1 MADRALTVRTGACAL
16 PAVPSYFVGRRRELR
31 ELRADIGRPGL
42 AALRGKDH
50 GGCRVLLVAGRPGS
64 GRTALAVRLAHEV
77 ADQYPDGRYFVR
89 LTGGDGEPV
98 QSIRVAR
105 TVLRALGETG
115 AVADGAAEAEDPV
128 AVLRTALAGRR
139 VLMVLDDVVT
149 ADQVLPLLPPGG
161 GLVIATS
168 EGPLA
173 AIPDV
178 RPCTLGG
185 LDSATS
191 VELLAA
197 LVGSTRVTCDPTAA
211 EALAQE
217 CEGDPTALWL
227 TSGWLTARP
236 GMSVTDAVKALH
248 ALPGDGAPRTPVDQA
263 FQLVLSGLPQPVA
276 RLVRLLALAPDGV
289 VDAHTASALA
299 GFPLSTAKAVLRELL
314 DYGLLNP
321 EVPLGSR
328 ELTEEDTPYRVPG
341 CLRPLLRERLDA
353 DERPAEVRLARA
365 RMLER
370 TVRRLRSCRA
380 AAEPVGSPARRKVEE
395 LPRPLRF
402 GSPAVAAGWL
412 GGRLPVLLAA
422 ARAAVADG
430 ELDTLAQRLIAGLIR
445 ALDAHRAD
453 TEALPELYELHGL
466 LLEVAERRALP
477 RQKAAA
483 LINLA
488 DLDTAAGRT
497 KQALERYRTAL
508 DAARSG
514 DDGFAAGRALEAL
527 GDSYLDL
534 DDPQRAADWYGR
546 ALALRQ
552 SRGEFAEQARLHAR
566 LARLHTRT
574 GQYPAA
580 LREWRAAGAAHRRLR
595 DASGYAMALGE
606 AAGVQ
611 EVAGQP
617 EESLRTYRDALHWAR
632 QAADAPVE
640 GTVLLRMA
648 DTLERLGDPAGARLQ
663 RAAAEELLGRG
674 PGRGDPGDQ

>member
-1 MADRALTVRTGACAL
+1 MTDRALTVRTGACAL
-16 PAVPSYFVGRRRELR
+16 PAVPPYFVGRGRELR
-31 ELRADIGRPGL
+31 ELRADIDRPGL

-77 ADQYPDGRYFVR
+77 ADRYPDGRYYLR

-98 QSIRVAR
+98 PSIRVAR
-105 TVLRALGETG
+105 TVLRALGGTG
-115 AVADGAAEAEDPV
+115 AVADGASEAEDPL

-139 VLMVLDDVVT
+139 VLMVLDDVAT

-191 VELLAA
+191 VELLSA
-197 LVGSTRVTCDPTAA
+197 LVGSTRVTCDPTAT
-211 EALAQE
+211 EALAEE
-217 CEGDPTALWL
+217 CGGNPTALRL
-227 TSGWLTARP
+227 TAGWLAARP
-236 GMSVTDAVKALH
+236 GMSMTDAIRELG
-248 ALPGDGAPRTPVDQA
+248 ALPWDGAPPTPVDRA
-263 FQLVLSGLPQPVA
+263 FRLVLGGLPQPVA
-276 RLVRLLALAPDGV
+276 RLARLLALAPDGV
-289 VDAHTASALA
+289 LDAHTASALA
-299 GFPLSTAKAVLRELL
+299 GCPMSTAQTMLRELL
-314 DYGLLNP
+314 GYGLLQR
-321 EVPLGSR
+321 EVPLGPG
-328 ELTEEDTPYRVPG
+328 ELTEEDARFRVPG
-341 CLRPLLRERLDA
+341 CLHPLLRARLAA

-380 AAEPVGSPARRKVEE
+380 AAEPAGSPARRRMEE

-402 GSPAVAAGWL
+402 GSSAVAAGWL

-422 ARAAVADG
+422 ARDAVADG
-430 ELDTLAQRLIAGLIR
+430 ELDTLAQRLIAALVR
-445 ALDAHRAD
+445 ALNAHRAD

-466 LLEVAERRALP
+466 LLAVAERRALP
-477 RQKAAA
+477 RQTAAA

-497 KQALERYRTAL
+497 KEAVERYRRAL

-527 GDSYLDL
+527 GDSYLEL

-552 SRGEFAEQARLHAR
+552 SRGEYVEQARLHAR

-574 GQYPAA
+574 GAYPAA

-611 EVAGQP
+611 ERAGQP

-640 GTVLLRMA
+640 GAVLLRMA
-648 DTLERLGDPAGARLQ
+648 DALERLGDRAGARLQ

-674 PGRGDPGDQ
+674 AGRSAPGAR

>member
-1 MADRALTVRTGACAL
+1 MTDRALTVRTGACAL
-16 PAVPSYFVGRRRELR
+16 PAVPSYFLGRRRELR
-31 ELRADIGRPGL
+31 ELRADIDRPGL
-42 AALRGKDH
+42 GAPRGGEH

-64 GRTALAVRLAHEV
+64 GRTSLAVRLAREV
-77 ADQYPDGRYFVR
+77 ADQYPDGQYFVR

-98 QSIRVAR
+98 PSVRVAR
-105 TVLRALGETG
+105 TVLRAMGETG
-115 AVADGAAEAEDPV
+115 AVPDGAAEAEDPV
-128 AVLRTALAGRR
+128 AVLRGAFAGRR
-139 VLMVLDDVVT
+139 VLMVLDDAVS
-149 ADQVLPLLPPGG
+149 ADQVLPLLPPVG

-173 AIPDV
+173 AVQDV

-185 LDSATS
+185 LDPAAS

-211 EALAQE
+211 EALAEE
-217 CEGDPTALWL
+217 CAGSPTALWL
-227 TSGWLTARP
+227 TAGWLAARP
-236 GMSVTDAVKALH
+236 GMSVTDAIQMLH

-263 FQLVLSGLPQPVA
+263 CQLVLRGLPQPVA
-276 RLVRLLALAPDGV
+276 RLLRLLALAPDGV

-299 GFPLSTAKAVLRELL
+299 GCPLSDAQPMLRELL
-314 DYGLLNP
+314 GYGLLNR
-321 EVPLGSR
+321 EVPLGPR
-328 ELTEEDTPYRVPG
+328 GLAEEDTQYRVPG
-341 CLRPLLRERLDA
+341 CLRPLLRERLEA
-353 DERPAEVRLARA
+353 DERPGEVRLARA

-380 AAEPVGSPARRKVEE
+380 VAEPAGSPGRRRVEE

-402 GSPAVAAGWL
+402 GSRAVAVGWL
-412 GGRLPVLLAA
+412 AGRLPVLLAA

-430 ELDTLAQRLIAGLIR
+430 ELDTLAQRLIAALIR
-445 ALDAHRAD
+445 ALEAHRAE

-466 LLEVAERRALP
+466 LLKVAERRALP

-497 KQALERYRTAL
+497 KKALERYRAAL

-527 GDSYLDL
+527 GDSYLEL

-574 GQYPAA
+574 GRYPAA

-606 AAGVQ
+606 AAGAQ
-611 EVAGQP
+611 ELAGQP

-640 GTVLLRMA
+640 STVLLRMA
-648 DTLERLGDPAGARLQ
+648 DTLERLGDRAGARLQ
-663 RAAAEELLGRG
+663 RAAAQELLGRG
-674 PGRGDPGDQ
+674 DR